1 MTLAATD
8 PRLLMLAP
16 GDSVYVLRAAIDAGE
31 AIMVDGQ
38 QVVVE
43 KRIGMGHKLAAKAM
57 GPEDKVIKYGAPIG
71 SATQPIAIGEH
82 VHLHNLKSDYT
93 PTYALPDDQTDA
105 GVRAGI
111 GA

>member
-1 MTLAATD
+1 
-8 PRLLMLAP
+8 
-16 GDSVYVLRAAIDAGE
+16 
-31 AIMVDGQ
+31 
-38 QVVVE
+38 
-43 KRIGMGHKLAAKAM
+43 MGHKLAAKAM

-105 GVRAGI
+105 GVRAGV